1 MLIDNNIFKIVEQL
15 LLKNGT
21 IEDFENENG
30 KIIGRMMITLTDIP
44 ENIEIDKNKKSIYA
58 FECSFDFYDV
68 SIGVVL
74 DTKELKVL
82 SPIWT
87 TEQVPNAVQPD
98 SLWIDFFLKTL
109 AENIS
114 DEGSFGVPIY
124 TFLNDNSNFSVV
136 PTK

>member
-1 MLIDNNIFKIVEQL
+1 MLIDNNMFNIVEQVL
-15 LLKNGT
+15 SQNGT
-21 IEDFENENG
+21 IEDFEKENG

-44 ENIEIDKNKKSIYA
+44 EDIEFVKNNKSIFA

-82 SPIWT
+82 SPIWLI
-87 TEQVPNAVQPD
+87 EQSPNAEQPD
-98 SLWIDFFLKTL
+98 RVWIDFFMKTL

-114 DEGSFGVPIY
+114 DDGSFGIPMY
-124 TFLNDNSNFSVV
+124 TFLNDNSDFTVI